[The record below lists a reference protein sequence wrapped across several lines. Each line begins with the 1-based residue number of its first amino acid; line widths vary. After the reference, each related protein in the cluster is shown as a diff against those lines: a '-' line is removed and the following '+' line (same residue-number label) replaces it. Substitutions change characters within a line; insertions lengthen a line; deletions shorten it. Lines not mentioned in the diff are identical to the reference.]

1 MYPVILLK
9 WSRLRFPVMQDLEFS
24 QCIILHNDDCQVA
37 VSYFVVILLK
47 WSRLRFPVMQDLEF
61 SQETPVE
68 FNDHVKPRYQIIMPA
83 KFLFIKGIRLYISMD
98 KTCFMYFSDHFNAL
112 NTNLECIHRRQR
124 NDFLH
129 HPLLK
134 LRIRFRNR
142 PHRDAEVSA
151 TCYLSLPE
159 NEDCEKAW
167 A

>member
-61 SQETPVE
+61 SQ
-68 FNDHVKPRYQIIMPA
+68 
-83 KFLFIKGIRLYISMD
+83 
-98 KTCFMYFSDHFNAL
+98 
-112 NTNLECIHRRQR
+112 R